1 MTSLRHTKCSTFSWL
16 RKDFPKKG
24 RQTDSSCCISVKNAN
39 DRFVL
44 RRSTLFPELNGPES
58 ANMKKLLIFSAVIAA
73 SYYLYNQSG
82 ANAGVYADDGT
93 PKTILFTTQQC
104 GEACDEIRRFL
115 KKRTEFEELDAFDN
129 GNGRDLYKDYGGT
142 GYLPYIA
149 MGKQRIEGHDRGKIV
164 SSIAIEFG
172 LDEVKKSERRA
183 LERNFDAAGNPRIVM
198 YATERCGY
206 CRAAAEYFTKN
217 GIDYIS
223 LDIEKDRS
231 ARRDFDVLMGSGT
244 PLLYNG
250 YARLSGF
257 HESLVENALNL

>member
-1 MTSLRHTKCSTFSWL
+1 
-16 RKDFPKKG
+16 
-24 RQTDSSCCISVKNAN
+24 
-39 DRFVL
+39 
-44 RRSTLFPELNGPES
+44 
-58 ANMKKLLIFSAVIAA
+58 MKKLLIIGAVIAA
-73 SYYLYNQSG
+73 SYYLYGQTG
-82 ANAGVYADDGT
+82 ANVGVYADDGT
-93 PKTILFTTQQC
+93 AKTILFTTQHC

-129 GNGRDLYKDYGGT
+129 GSGRDLYEEYGGT

-149 MGKQRIEGHDRGKIV
+149 MGKQRIEGRDRGKIV
-164 SSIAIEFG
+164 SSIAIEYG
-172 LDEVKKSERRA
+172 LEHVKKRERQA
-183 LERNFDAAGNPRIVM
+183 LERNFDAAGNPRVVM

-217 GIDYIS
+217 GIDYIT
-223 LDIEKDRS
+223 LDIDKDRS

-257 HESLVENALNL
+257 HERLVESALNL